1 MGVFERSKPLHK
13 VVHDISLV
21 LTQTLPTSVAPFS
34 PLTTTSF
41 LPIQRGGASLHGHKR
56 CAERL
61 EPRRDATQRLALP
74 PLLLVFARAEVSLAP
89 RRERSDRRTTVGF
102 CVDDVGLEREWVDE
116 LRSKNVFRS
125 VQSDA
130 GLGSSLCVWGKKAGP
145 AVFGAGQAGGASRV
159 LRRTTIDS
167 HMR

>member
-1 MGVFERSKPLHK
+1 MGVFERSKSLHK
-13 VVHDISLV
+13 VIHDISLV
-21 LTQTLPTSVAPFS
+21 LTQTLPTSVASFS
-34 PLTTTSF
+34 PLTTTAF

-89 RRERSDRRTTVGF
+89 RRERSDRRATVGF

-130 GLGSSLCVWGKKAGP
+130 GSRKFFMCVGEGSGARRVWG
-145 AVFGAGQAGGASRV
+145 GAG
-159 LRRTTIDS
+159 RRGESCVEADDD
-167 HMR
+167 